1 MLGTLLGALN
11 ASGTKELSLPP
22 WNLSSGWE
30 TTDNTQENLGTV
42 SYSVLGCDWI
52 YEKEEQSN
60 GD

>member
-11 ASGTKELSLPP
+11 ASGTKELSLST

-42 SYSVLGCDWI
+42 SYSVLGCD
-52 YEKEEQSN
+52 
-60 GD
+60 